1 MMGFDFAD
9 PERGLFGT
17 CRPSG
22 AAILFDHE
30 DVIAASVDARPV
42 LGDGGGDTTA
52 SLELDGVSLQL
63 ELSRIGGPLS
73 LRGERSGSEELAVC
87 QVLGELRRDGDAQSL
102 ACLGIRTDAVSE
114 AEPAEASVTRSI
126 AIAFG
131 DGGILALRAA
141 RPGDAADHGDE
152 EIAAAT
158 ANPDGEVTPV
168 REALVSTQYDD
179 AGRHVRATLELW
191 PEQGEEPRPPLRAAG
206 SIVCGTSLDVG
217 DRRLDL
223 AFFRWS
229 MGGRPGLGRYE
240 ILSAPAGD

>member
-9 PERGLFGT
+9 PERGLSGT

-22 AAILFDHE
+22 AAVLFDHE
-30 DVIAASVDARPV
+30 DVIAAGVDVRPQ
-42 LGDGGGDTTA
+42 LGNGDVDTTA
-52 SLELDGVSLQL
+52 SFELNGVSVQL

-73 LRGERSGSEELAVC
+73 VRGDRSGSEELTVC
-87 QVLGELRRDGDAQSL
+87 RVLGELRRGDDAQHL
-102 ACLGIRTDAVSE
+102 ACLGIRSDAVSE
-114 AEPAEASVTRSI
+114 PEPAETSLTRSI

-141 RPGDAADHGDE
+141 RPPDATEHGDE
-152 EIAAAT
+152 ETTAAIANA
-158 ANPDGEVTPV
+158 DGEVTMV
-168 REALVSTQYDD
+168 RETLLSTQYDD

-191 PEQGEEPRPPLRAAG
+191 PEQGEEPRPPLRVAG
-206 SIVCGTSLDVG
+206 SIVCGTSLAVG
-217 DRRLDL
+217 ERRLDV

-240 ILSAPAGD
+240 ILSAPADD

>member
-22 AAILFDHE
+22 VAILFDHE
-30 DVIAASVDARPV
+30 NVLAASADTRPE

-52 SLELDGVSLQL
+52 SLELDGVSVQL

-73 LRGERSGSEELAVC
+73 LRGDRSGSEELAVC
-87 QVLGELRRDGDAQSL
+87 RVLGELRRGGDAQRL
-102 ACLGIRTDAVSE
+102 ACLGVRTDAVSE
-114 AEPAEASVTRSI
+114 ADPTDASLTRSI

-141 RPGDAADHGDE
+141 RPQGATEHGDE
-152 EIAAAT
+152 ETVAAIANA
-158 ANPDGEVTPV
+158 DGEVTPV
-168 REALVSTQYDD
+168 RESLLSTQYDD

-206 SIVCGTSLDVG
+206 SIVCGTSLVVG
-217 DRRLDL
+217 ERRLDV

>member
-9 PERGLFGT
+9 PERGLCGT

-30 DVIAASVDARPV
+30 DVLAASADARPQ

-52 SLELDGVSLQL
+52 SLELDGLSLQL
-63 ELSRIGGPLS
+63 ELSRIGGPVS

-87 QVLGELRRDGDAQSL
+87 RVLGELRQGSDTQRL
-102 ACLGIRTDAVSE
+102 ACLGIRSDAVSD
-114 AEPAEASVTRSI
+114 AEPAETSLTRSI
-126 AIAFG
+126 AVAFG

-141 RPGDAADHGDE
+141 RPQGATEHGDE
-152 EIAAAT
+152 EVTAAIADA
-158 ANPDGEVTPV
+158 DGEVTQV
-168 REALVSTQYDD
+168 REPLLSTQYDD

-191 PEQGEEPRPPLRAAG
+191 PEQDTEPRPPLRAAG
-206 SIVCGTSLDVG
+206 SIVCGTSLAVG
-217 DRRLDL
+217 ERRLDI